1 MISKLIEPQAEYI
14 YNAMTTVHGS
24 GLWACLKRRYL
35 EWYWKQKLNVMT
47 EGEILDLYYSL
58 TR

>member
-1 MISKLIEPQAEYI
+1 MISKLVESQAEYV
-14 YNAMTTVHGS
+14 YNAMTTLHGS
-24 GLWACLKRRYL
+24 GVLARLKRAYL
-35 EWYWKQKLNVMT
+35 EWYWKQKLSVMT